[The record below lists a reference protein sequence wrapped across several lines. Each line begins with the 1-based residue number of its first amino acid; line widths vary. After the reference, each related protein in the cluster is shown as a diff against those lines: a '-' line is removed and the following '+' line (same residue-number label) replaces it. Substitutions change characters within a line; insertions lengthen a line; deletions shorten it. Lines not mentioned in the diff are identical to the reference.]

1 MNPESAESPE
11 SVPAGIE
18 LPLCNVAIVLTK
30 AMDQLFMDTIRPL
43 SLEQD
48 PETRAELCAITIEI
62 LEGGKQKA
70 IVLLAPQNTTCILLK
85 GEFRVLAG
93 MLKAMVNEES
103 QPARSVLFELL
114 VLLMGNGWRRG
125 EHINAVRV

>member
-1 MNPESAESPE
+1 MNPESAESA
-11 SVPAGIE
+11 PAGIE
-18 LPLCNVAIVLTK
+18 LPLCDVAIVLTK

-48 PETRAELCAITIEI
+48 PETRAEFCAIAIEI
-62 LEGGKQKA
+62 LEGGKRKAVHLPSQQKPA
-70 IVLLAPQNTTCILLK
+70 CILLE

-93 MLKAMVNEES
+93 MLKAMVKEES
-103 QPARSVLFELL
+103 QPARSVLYELL
-114 VLLMGNGWRRG
+114 VILMGNGWRRG